1 MTVTGTSAWEQW
13 GGKRTTGGVMNGA
26 QDAFQSLL
34 RNSPLSSSTAS
45 TASSD
50 EEPSGPSFSMKK
62 MWDSAQ
68 NLAKTGSING
78 ATSDADAMESGSASQ
93 TLADGDDATED
104 SSMLPLWRKKAAPKS
119 SSMLPTVGWNTRFKY
134 FVGLTLMA
142 VMFFGM
148 ASIFLPLIM
157 IRPSKFAL
165 SFTLGSMCAMGA
177 FAMLKG
183 PAAYAK
189 DLLQPKTLALTTA
202 YFLTLGSTLYSCLI
216 LGSYVMVVVS
226 SVCQLVTLFI
236 FALSALPGGNASLK
250 ALGALFVKAARQM
263 VRAFMRLLK

>member
-1 MTVTGTSAWEQW
+1 MTVTGASAWEQW
-13 GGKRTTGGVMNGA
+13 GGKRATGGVMNGA

-34 RNSPLSSSTAS
+34 RGSPLSSTAS

-50 EEPSGPSFSMKK
+50 GEPTTGPSFSMKK

-78 ATSDADAMESGSASQ
+78 AASDADAMENGAAAQASAE
-93 TLADGDDATED
+93 GDDTAEG
-104 SSMLPLWRKKAAPKS
+104 SMLPLWRKKTAAKS
-119 SSMLPTVGWNTRFKY
+119 SSVLPTVGWNTRFKY

-216 LGSYVMVVVS
+216 LGSYVMVVAS
-226 SVCQLVTLFI
+226 SVCQLITLFI

-250 ALGALFVKAARQM
+250 AFGALFMKAARQM
-263 VRAFMRLLK
+263 VRAFMRLLS